1 MDCTK
6 CGNSNIIIKKEQS
19 GQYLCK
25 DCFIES
31 IEKKVIALSEAMV
44 IVGKHIDEVSKWL
57 SDNKNKAIDGNSWGD
72 WMTGALF
79 GGGIIGMAISKKIH
93 TGKKSTKVIYDG
105 MTADDMAQDIV
116 RQVKKLVDYQCEIQS
131 LVGKEEEKYY
141 YNLVDF
147 IFQYGYKYHMAWMLF
162 TSYYCTNHKV
172 DYNGVRM
179 TLEEMVRKQWIKE
192 TLRMDM
198 REKTRKD
205 IEKAL

>member
-1 MDCTK
+1 MEP
-6 CGNSNIIIKKEQS
+6 I
-19 GQYLCK
+19 
-25 DCFIES
+25 
-31 IEKKVIALSEAMV
+31 IEKRVKALSDSMV
-44 IVGKHIDEVSKWL
+44 NVGKHIDEVTKWL
-57 SDNKNKAIDGNSWGD
+57 SDNMNKAIDGNSWGD

-79 GGGIIGMAISKKIH
+79 GGGLIGMAISKKIR
-93 TGKKSTKVIYDG
+93 TGKKSTKVIYNG

-116 RQVKKLVDYQCEIQS
+116 NQVTKLVDYQCEIQS
-131 LVGKEEEKYY
+131 LVGKEEESYY

-147 IFQYGYKYHMAWMLF
+147 VFQYGYKYHMAWMLF

-172 DYNGVRM
+172 EYNGVKM
-179 TLEEMVRKQWIKE
+179 SLEEMVRKQWIKE